1 MAPTAPNSVLEVHPF
16 MIDRETGLWIYN
28 KMNEIRDFEE
38 TAWTL
43 FTENKLRG
51 SVHLYTGEEAVAASV
66 CAQLTDEDYIAST
79 HRGHGHCIAKG
90 AELDRALAELMGKA
104 TGYCK
109 GRSGSMHIADFSKGN
124 LGANAIVGGGIPIA
138 TGGGLA
144 IKMQNRKNVSV
155 AFFGDGASNQGTFH
169 ESINLAA
176 VWKLPVIYVCENNQF
191 GMTVPTWQSTS
202 VENIADRAAG
212 YGIPGEVVDGNDV
225 CAVYEAFARAKERA
239 LKGEGPTLLECKT
252 YRWRGHWTGD
262 PEPYRTREEVEEWK
276 EKRDPIKL
284 FRAYLTR
291 HKLATKQELDDIEA
305 AAAKKME
312 AARPQFQHGGKP
324 DVDLVL
330 TTQEII
336 NMIKESGIQLPQLDL
351 EAPDLPFGL
360 GSGAGTIYG
369 TTGGVAE
376 AVVRH
381 CMPDKSRNTLRAL
394 EYSPLRGNESIR
406 EATIP
411 VGDREIKLAV
421 VHGLINAQK
430 LLKEI
435 DEGTAYYDLIEVMT
449 CPNGCVGGAGQPYGL
464 KAKKQARSAGLYAT
478 DRSAPFKR
486 AEYNPGVTSILEK
499 LTHEQRH
506 ELLHVS
512 YQK

>member
-1 MAPTAPNSVLEVHPF
+1 

-176 VWKLPVIYVCENNQF
+176 VWKLPVIFVCENNLYSA
-191 GMTVPTWQSTS
+191 TTS
-202 VENIADRAAG
+202 ISLTCLQENVAADRAAI
-212 YGIPGEVVDGNDV
+212 YGIPSEVVDGNDV
-225 CAVYEAFARAKERA
+225 LAVNEAATRAIARARA
-239 LKGEGPTLLECKT
+239 GEGPTILELKT
-252 YRWRGHWTGD
+252 YRHGGHSRNDACGYRPKEEEAEWFAKD
-262 PEPYRTREEVEEWK
+262 PVV
-276 EKRDPIKL
+276 L
-284 FRAYLTR
+284 FRKKILEHGVITEE
-291 HKLATKQELDDIEA
+291 ELQKEEA
-305 AAAKKME
+305 AIE
-312 AARPQFQHGGKP
+312 
-324 DVDLVL
+324 
-330 TTQEII
+330 QEIEDAVEYA
-336 NMIKESGIQLPQLDL
+336 KQ
-351 EAPDLPFGL
+351 APFP
-360 GSGAGTIYG
+360 A
-369 TTGGVAE
+369 
-376 AVVRH
+376 
-381 CMPDKSRNTLRAL
+381 
-394 EYSPLRGNESIR
+394 NED
-406 EATIP
+406 A
-411 VGDREIKLAV
+411 
-421 VHGLINAQK
+421 LINVF
-430 LLKEI
+430 KED
-435 DEGTAYYDLIEVMT
+435 DE
-449 CPNGCVGGAGQPYGL
+449 
-464 KAKKQARSAGLYAT
+464 
-478 DRSAPFKR
+478 
-486 AEYNPGVTSILEK
+486 
-499 LTHEQRH
+499 
-506 ELLHVS
+506 
-512 YQK
+512 

>member
-1 MAPTAPNSVLEVHPF
+1 

-239 LKGEGPTLLECKT
+239 LKGEGPTLGGATGPATRSPTAPGRKSRSGRRSGTPSSCSAPISPGTSWPPGRSWTTSRLPPPR
-252 YRWRGHWTGD
+252 RWRPLW
-262 PEPYRTREEVEEWK
+262 
-276 EKRDPIKL
+276 
-284 FRAYLTR
+284 
-291 HKLATKQELDDIEA
+291 
-305 AAAKKME
+305 
-312 AARPQFQHGGKP
+312 
-324 DVDLVL
+324 
-330 TTQEII
+330 
-336 NMIKESGIQLPQLDL
+336 S
-351 EAPDLPFGL
+351 
-360 GSGAGTIYG
+360 
-369 TTGGVAE
+369 
-376 AVVRH
+376 
-381 CMPDKSRNTLRAL
+381 
-394 EYSPLRGNESIR
+394 SP
-406 EATIP
+406 
-411 VGDREIKLAV
+411 
-421 VHGLINAQK
+421 
-430 LLKEI
+430 
-435 DEGTAYYDLIEVMT
+435 
-449 CPNGCVGGAGQPYGL
+449 
-464 KAKKQARSAGLYAT
+464 
-478 DRSAPFKR
+478 
-486 AEYNPGVTSILEK
+486 
-499 LTHEQRH
+499 
-506 ELLHVS
+506 
-512 YQK
+512 